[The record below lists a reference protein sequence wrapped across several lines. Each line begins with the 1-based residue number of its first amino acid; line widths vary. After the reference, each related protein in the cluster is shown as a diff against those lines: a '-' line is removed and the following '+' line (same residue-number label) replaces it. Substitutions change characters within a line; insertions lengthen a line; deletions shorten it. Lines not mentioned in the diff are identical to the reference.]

1 MQEKVEDIYFNQEEN
16 CNCRTIRFCCK
27 KGPTGPTGPQ
37 GATGPTGPQGITGPT
52 GPQGITG
59 PTGPQGVTG
68 PTGPQGITGPTG
80 PQGITGPTG
89 PQGATGPTGPQGA
102 TGPTGPEGPSLNEA
116 AMVHDESELEI
127 PSNNVIRFNN
137 TNLSNGITYNAA
149 TGEFTL
155 PSDGQYAITWWVN
168 VRNNNTL
175 TRTCAPLSIEFHK
188 YWPNDVFIAHS
199 STHNRLFYNET
210 GTIVGNAVFDNEA
223 GSTYRF
229 INSSPV
235 GIMLVPND
243 LYSASIS
250 IYRIN

>member
-1 MQEKVEDIYFNQEEN
+1 
-16 CNCRTIRFCCK
+16 
-27 KGPTGPTGPQ
+27 
-37 GATGPTGPQGITGPT
+37 
-52 GPQGITG
+52 
-59 PTGPQGVTG
+59 
-68 PTGPQGITGPTG
+68 
-80 PQGITGPTG
+80 
-89 PQGATGPTGPQGA
+89 
-102 TGPTGPEGPSLNEA
+102 
-116 AMVHDESELEI
+116 MVHDETELVV
-127 PSNNVIRFNN
+127 PTNNVIRFNDV
-137 TNLSNGITYNAA
+137 NLSNGITYNAA
-149 TGEFTL
+149 NGEFTL
-155 PSDGQYAITWWVN
+155 PTDGQYAITWWIN

-229 INSSPV
+229 INTSPV

-250 IYRIN
+250 IYKIN